1 MGMGRK
7 RKDRKDLPERMY
19 FRGQAYYF
27 VERSGK
33 WRNLGRDY
41 QKALAA
47 YGAFVDTQRLDST
60 LGAVIDRYERDVLPT
75 KAQRTR
81 EQYSAALHL
90 LRGVFGACAPGD
102 ITPAHIYGYL
112 DRRPRVAGNR
122 EKAVLSNVYTF
133 AVRLGIVHINPC
145 KQVRR
150 NPEPARDRFVSQAEI
165 DQVRGLASPVQRVA
179 MDLAVTTG
187 LRLGDLI
194 GLRWGDWKE
203 DGLHVRTGKTGRYL
217 LFAPTPDLAE
227 ILEAARA
234 LTPTVFGNTP
244 VLPTQDGTR
253 YSASGF
259 KSSWQRLMRRAAA
272 AGIERFHFHDLR
284 AVAASR
290 HDAPQEL
297 LGHDDPRTTNRVYR
311 RGPRAVKPATLKR

>member
-19 FRGQAYYF
+19 FRGRAYYF

-33 WRNLGRDY
+33 WRNLGRDF
-41 QKALAA
+41 QKALTA
-47 YGAFVDTQRLDST
+47 YGAFVDTQRGDAT
-60 LGAVIDRYERDVLPT
+60 LGAVMDRYERDVLPT
-75 KAQRTR
+75 KAARTR
-81 EQYSAALHL
+81 EQYGAALKL
-90 LRGVFGACAPGD
+90 LRAVFGACAPGD
-102 ITPAHIYGYL
+102 ITPAHIYTYL

-133 AVRLGIVHINPC
+133 AVRLGVVHANPC

-165 DQVRGLASPVQRVA
+165 DQVRALASPVQRVA
-179 MDLAVTTG
+179 IDLAVTTG

-194 GLRWGDWKE
+194 ALRWGDWKE

-217 LFAPTPDLAE
+217 LFAPTPELAE
-227 ILEAARA
+227 ILQGAKA
-234 LTPTVFGNTP
+234 LSRTVFGNTP
-244 VLPTQDGTR
+244 ILPAQGGTR

-259 KSSWQRLMRRAAA
+259 KSGWQRLMRKVE
-272 AGIERFHFHDLR
+272 GIERFHFHDLR

-290 HDAPQEL
+290 SETPQEL

-311 RGPRAVKPATLKR
+311 RGPRTVKPATLKR